1 MPACLPAGQM
11 VEVESVVALYLCVC
25 MCTQVVEAEGVAA
38 LFKGAAEQVLR
49 SSPQFGA
56 ACMCSSVHA
65 AWACSGAYVLCTCSI
80 VLYYGQRACSSAG
93 CKIEASPFLPRCP
106 DTATVRGTFDHQ
118 VCNAVRFQRAEG
130 SEGRVP
136 RARLAVGSWLQ
147 DDSTLADGDG

>member
-25 MCTQVVEAEGVAA
+25 MCTQVVEAEAVAA

-65 AWACSGAYVLCTCSI
+65 AWACSGAYVQCTCSI
-80 VLYYGQRACSSAG
+80 VLYYGQRARSWAG
-93 CKIEASPFLPRCP
+93 CKFEASPFLPRCP
-106 DTATVRGTFDHQ
+106 DTQLPYGFKGCFRPPGVTLCAFSALKDACLERG
-118 VCNAVRFQRAEG
+118 
-130 SEGRVP
+130 
-136 RARLAVGSWLQ
+136 WL
-147 DDSTLADGDG
+147 